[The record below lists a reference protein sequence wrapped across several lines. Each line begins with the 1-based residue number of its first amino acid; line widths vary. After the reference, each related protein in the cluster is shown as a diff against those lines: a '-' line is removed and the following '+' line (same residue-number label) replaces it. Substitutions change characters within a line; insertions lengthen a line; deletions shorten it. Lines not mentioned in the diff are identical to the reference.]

1 MPFSEKILIVSVFL
15 FDLRVL
21 LLRYKIIIIIVV
33 PVVLVVDMF
42 A

>member
-33 PVVLVVDMF
+33 LVVLVDMF

>member
-21 LLRYKIIIIIVV
+21 LRYKIIIIIVV
-33 PVVLVVDMF
+33 LVVLVVDMF